1 MGGQSIRNMSMLVAN
16 QVFTTKEDLMCF
28 YPQAAIKPNSGFSLR
43 PIVGDA
49 FACSLAMSQSDE

>member
-1 MGGQSIRNMSMLVAN
+1 MR
-16 QVFTTKEDLMCF
+16 F
-28 YPQAAIKPNSGFSLR
+28 YPQAASVPDSGFSLR